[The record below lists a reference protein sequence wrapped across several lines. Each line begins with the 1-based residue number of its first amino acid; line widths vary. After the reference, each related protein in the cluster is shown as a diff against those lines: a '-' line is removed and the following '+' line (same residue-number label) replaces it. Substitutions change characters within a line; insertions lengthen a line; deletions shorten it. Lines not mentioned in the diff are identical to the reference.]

1 MRWPGRR
8 RRIETAGEPCPSLL
22 LGLHSV
28 AELMYLSVDRDGTVQ
43 EFRAEPG
50 DPGRRSRRQGPSVF
64 QRVILVAMLPLTLLS
79 VAGLAAGATAMFK
92 GDQPPSASQIALAS
106 LLVLSLLA
114 VCTQSLSILRMFP
127 RGAKV
132 VARVRSLAKKPF
144 SRQQGTDREPAAPR
158 LLLLDQAIESEDI
171 DAAAA
176 VPSAGILTAAVSRSR
191 RIGAA
196 AVWFLLLGGVLGLSG
211 LAAYSMFKLLDD
223 VVGHAELATPQ
234 TVLTLAFLGLSLAG
248 LYALV
253 KLGIRSVREQRL
265 RRRRRLLRRLARYLL
280 SLFARS
286 RRSVGQVPAPATA
299 ASFPLRF
306 AMFTLAAAV
315 ATGVGMAP
323 AVANLR
329 RGGPENPPELADSPA
344 SGVQATATGTRVPY
358 RGGVPTG
365 RVVAG
370 LVATAETATPAQQT
384 PTGATAST
392 TQVAGGEPASQGGSP
407 GDSPPTGVPAAAP
420 PPPREPPAQP
430 PPLVV
435 APEPST
441 APTIEGPLTDPPTPV
456 EPPPAAV
463 TVTLPPL
470 DPPPPSQETTPPPAA
485 TIPIF
490 KPPGPTKWP
499 TPTPTAVVRA
509 ELPTDWPTP
518 TSTAVVPDYKPSPPT
533 KWPTPTSTFEPN

>member
-22 LGLHSV
+22 LGLHGV
-28 AELMYLSVDRDGTVQ
+28 AELMHLAVDRDGTVQ
-43 EFRAEPG
+43 DLRAEPPG
-50 DPGRRSRRQGPSVF
+50 DPKRKSRRQGPSVF

-79 VAGLAAGATAMFK
+79 VVGLAAGATAVFRA
-92 GDQPPSASQIALAS
+92 DQPPSVSQIALAS

-114 VCTQSLSILRMFP
+114 VCTQALSILRMFP
-127 RGAKV
+127 RGAQIV
-132 VARVRSLAKKPF
+132 AWSGSVARRPI
-144 SRQQGTDREPAAPR
+144 SRQQETDTGSARPR
-158 LLLLDQAIESEDI
+158 LLLLDQEFEGGDMHAG
-171 DAAAA
+171 A
-176 VPSAGILTAAVSRSR
+176 VPAAGILTAAVSRSR

-265 RRRRRLLRRLARYLL
+265 RRRRRLLRRLVRFVL

-286 RRSVGQVPAPATA
+286 RRSVRQVPAPATA
-299 ASFPLRF
+299 ANFPIRF

-329 RGGPENPPELADSPA
+329 RGGPENPPELADSRP
-344 SGVQATATGTRVPY
+344 SGVQVTPIRTPVSGRTS
-358 RGGVPTG
+358 VPTG
-365 RVVAG
+365 TVLAG
-370 LVATAETATPAQQT
+370 QVATAETATPAQQT

-420 PPPREPPAQP
+420 PPPPEPPAQP

-441 APTIEGPLTDPPTPV
+441 APTMEGPLTDPPAPV
-456 EPPPAAV
+456 EPPQAAV

-533 KWPTPTSTFEPN
+533 KWPTPTPTFEPN

>member
-28 AELMYLSVDRDGTVQ
+28 AELMHLAVDRDGTVQ
-43 EFRAEPG
+43 DLRAEPPG
-50 DPGRRSRRQGPSVF
+50 DPKRKSRRQGPSVF

-79 VAGLAAGATAMFK
+79 VVGLAAGATAVFRA
-92 GDQPPSASQIALAS
+92 DQPPSVSQIALAS

-114 VCTQSLSILRMFP
+114 VCTQALSILRMFP

-132 VARVRSLAKKPF
+132 VARVRSLAKRPF

-223 VVGHAELATPQ
+223 VVGHAELATPR

-248 LYALV
+248 LYGLV
-253 KLGIRSVREQRL
+253 KLGIASIREQRL
-265 RRRRRLLRRLARYLL
+265 RRRRRLLKRLVRYML

-286 RRSVGQVPAPATA
+286 RRSIRQVPAPATVA
-299 ASFPLRF
+299 NFPLRF

-329 RGGPENPPELADSPA
+329 SGGPENPPELADSSA
-344 SGVQATATGTRVPY
+344 SIVQSKPTRTPVSD
-358 RGGVPTG
+358 RSGVPTG
-365 RVVAG
+365 TVLAG
-370 LVATAETATPAQQT
+370 QLATAETATPAQQT
-384 PTGATAST
+384 PTGATASS
-392 TQVAGGEPASQGGSP
+392 TQVAGGEPASQGSSP

-420 PPPREPPAQP
+420 PPPSEPPTQP

-441 APTIEGPLTDPPTPV
+441 APTIEGPLTDPPAPI

-463 TVTLPPL
+463 TVTIPAL
-470 DPPPPSQETTPPPAA
+470 DPPPPSQETTPPTA
-485 TIPIF
+485 TVPVF
-490 KPPGPTKWP
+490 KPPLPPKWP
-499 TPTPTAVVRA
+499 TPTP
-509 ELPTDWPTP
+509 
-518 TSTAVVPDYKPSPPT
+518 TAVVPDYKPSPPT
-533 KWPTPTSTFEPN
+533 KWPTPTPTFEPN